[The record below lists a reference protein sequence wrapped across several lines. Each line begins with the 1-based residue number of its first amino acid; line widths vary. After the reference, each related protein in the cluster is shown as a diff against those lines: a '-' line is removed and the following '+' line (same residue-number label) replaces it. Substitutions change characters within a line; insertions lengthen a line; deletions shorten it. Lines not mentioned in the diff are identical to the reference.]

1 MFYFI
6 CHFTQFLWPHK
17 NLKNL
22 LFFHSYLK
30 QKHLKEKMLEEI
42 WKDLLSFLLSLDKHL
57 YKVWGQVEKKKN
69 KNGMSVSAYPVFIY
83 VAIFLCEEYHI
94 TRYKP
99 YKVWL
104 DVIWNTSKVNMYYYC
119 KVQVLHYFCK
129 SEWHIW
135 KL

>member
-30 QKHLKEKMLEEI
+30 QKHLKEKMLEVI

-83 VAIFLCEEYHI
+83 VAIFLCEEYQI

-104 DVIWNTSKVNMYYYC
+104 SVIWNTSKVNMYHYC
-119 KVQVLHYFCK
+119 KVQVLHYICK
-129 SEWHIW
+129 EEMTSRR
-135 KL
+135 L